1 MTDLLQQG
9 IDAFRRG
16 EKDKARKIFISTVKQ
31 FPDNE
36 NAWGGLYSTSKND
49 NERTHCL
56 KQMLHINPENKKAK
70 KLLDELIDYEPP
82 LQPPSSIAPVKN
94 APKQTSE
101 LKQCPY
107 CAEMI
112 QSSAILCRYC
122 RKDLE
127 TDTTVVPLDAAD
139 FEQSLKNV
147 IENDPLYRRNK
158 LYALASS
165 IQGISVFL
173 LILGCLLPCI
183 VIYIGTLFSG

>member
-36 NAWGGLYSTSKND
+36 KAWGSLYSASKNN

-56 KQMLHINPENKKAK
+56 KQMLRINPENKKAK
-70 KLLDELIDYEPP
+70 KMLDELIDYEPP
-82 LQPPSSIAPVKN
+82 LQTPSSIATVKN
-94 APKQTSE
+94 AQKQTSE

-122 RKDLE
+122 RKDV
-127 TDTTVVPLDAAD
+127 TTQSSEFVV
-139 FEQSLKNV
+139 
-147 IENDPLYRRNK
+147 
-158 LYALASS
+158 
-165 IQGISVFL
+165 
-173 LILGCLLPCI
+173 
-183 VIYIGTLFSG
+183 